1 MIRYYI
7 TDRRAAGSVEAL
19 LACVVRALTANVEFI
34 QIREKD
40 LSARDLCDLA
50 RRVVKIAAAASTRI
64 LINDRSD
71 VALAAGAHGVHL
83 PANSIAPL
91 TLRAVVPS
99 GFLIG
104 VSTHSVEEV
113 RTAQQEGADFAVFG
127 PVFATPSKAAYGRPQ
142 GLERLRQ
149 AVRAVTIPVLALGGM
164 TDANIQECLA
174 TGAAGIAGVSM
185 FQRR

>member
-1 MIRYYI
+1 
-7 TDRRAAGSVEAL
+7 
-19 LACVVRALTANVEFI
+19 
-34 QIREKD
+34 
-40 LSARDLCDLA
+40 
-50 RRVVKIAAAASTRI
+50 
-64 LINDRSD
+64 
-71 VALAAGAHGVHL
+71 
-83 PANSIAPL
+83 
-91 TLRAVVPS
+91 VVPS

-127 PVFATPSKAAYGRPQ
+127 PVFATPSKAAYGLSQ

-149 AVRAVTIPVLALGGM
+149 AVRAVTIPVLAIGGM

-185 FQRR
+185 FQQR